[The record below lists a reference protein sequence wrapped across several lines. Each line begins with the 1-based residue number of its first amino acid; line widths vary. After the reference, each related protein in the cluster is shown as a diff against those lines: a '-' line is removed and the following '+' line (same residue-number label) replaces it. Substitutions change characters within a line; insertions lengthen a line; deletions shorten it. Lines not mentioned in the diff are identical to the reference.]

1 MDRRPTARPSAAVS
15 RPRRP
20 GRRGSSSPPAPRSS
34 SPAGTC
40 SARWT
45 EMLSSAIVRIRS
57 FHTRNG
63 LIRTMA
69 TRTMNK
75 SDLGAELGS
84 ALFRVAKLAKRS
96 VRADLEELGLTMP
109 QAMLLHHLA
118 ADGGRRSA
126 RELGRECDMLAS
138 TATGVIDRL
147 ERDGYV
153 RRERDLDDRRVV
165 WVQLTDKGE
174 ALQGKLPAF

>member
-1 MDRRPTARPSAAVS
+1 MS
-15 RPRRP
+15 
-20 GRRGSSSPPAPRSS
+20 
-34 SPAGTC
+34 
-40 SARWT
+40 
-45 EMLSSAIVRIRS
+45 
-57 FHTRNG
+57 
-63 LIRTMA
+63 
-69 TRTMNK
+69 TRTTTK

-96 VRADLEELGLTMP
+96 VRADLDELGLTMP

-165 WVQLTDKGE
+165 WVQLTEKGE
-174 ALQGKLPAF
+174 ALQGKLPAFQTAIGRAFTVLSVRDLEQVLDAVHRVEASIEEGGR

>member
-1 MDRRPTARPSAAVS
+1 
-15 RPRRP
+15 
-20 GRRGSSSPPAPRSS
+20 
-34 SPAGTC
+34 
-40 SARWT
+40 
-45 EMLSSAIVRIRS
+45 
-57 FHTRNG
+57 
-63 LIRTMA
+63 
-69 TRTMNK
+69 MNK

-174 ALQGKLPAF
+174 ALQGKLPAFQTAIGRAFMVLSVGDLEQVLAAVHRVEAAIEEGGR